1 MKRSAFL
8 LLLLLLACGEK
19 AVPAPA
25 NAAKT
30 NPPLRVG
37 MDLWAGF
44 YPLLLADEL
53 GYLKEG
59 GVSVDIKIP
68 ADTSAMVRDFSAAR
82 FDGICCSLADVVI
95 ATRDTPDL
103 KMTLFSDMSEGGD
116 HLIARPG
123 LAPDAPLK
131 GLRFST
137 HTGSFGELF
146 IADFL
151 KKKGLTFKDISL
163 VHVDAADAPEVMKSG
178 KVDVVH
184 TWSPYS
190 ETAVEAGGRIIA
202 TTTECPGLICDG
214 LILRQ
219 DSLANRQAEWR
230 HLHASWYRALDW
242 WQKNPAAGNKMIL
255 THLTK
260 MAAASGDKRL
270 ELKLEDISTA
280 GITLISLAEAH
291 KAMKDGGSL
300 EKTSRIYVDHFNAT
314 GRITHFPVVKH
325 IIDDSLLP

>member
-1 MKRSAFL
+1 MKHAAFL
-8 LLLLLLACGEK
+8 LLFLLLACEEK
-19 AVPAPA
+19 IAPA
-25 NAAKT
+25 TTVKRNA
-30 NPPLRVG
+30 PLRIG

-44 YPLLLADEL
+44 YPLMLADEL

-59 GVSVDIKIP
+59 GVRVEIKIP
-68 ADTSAMVRDFSAAR
+68 ADTSGMVRDFTANR

-103 KMTLFSDMSEGGD
+103 KMTLFSDMSEGAD
-116 HLIARPG
+116 HLIACPG
-123 LAPDAPLK
+123 LAADAPLK

-190 ETAVEAGGRIIA
+190 EKAVEAGGRIIA
-202 TTTECPGLICDG
+202 NSKECPGLICDG

-219 DSLANRQAEWR
+219 ETLNVRQAEWR

-242 WQKNPAAGNKMIL
+242 WQKNPDTGNKVIL
-255 THLTK
+255 AYLTK
-260 MAAASGDKRL
+260 MAKTSGDTRL
-270 ELKLEDISTA
+270 MLKLEDISTD
-280 GITLISLAEAH
+280 GIRLISLAEAR

-300 EKTSRIYVDHFNAT
+300 ESTSRIYVDHFNAT
-314 GRITHFPVVKH
+314 GRITRLPEVKNML
-325 IIDDSLLP
+325 DDTLLP